1 MSNFKPLGDRIL
13 VKTESQSEKKSS
25 GGIILNDSVM
35 RGQLIE
41 GKVVSVGTGIF
52 SQTGDRIPMTV
63 KVGDTILFKKDGG
76 GEIIKLEGEEFML
89 FREHELIGI
98 L

>member
-52 SQTGDRIPMTV
+52 SQTGDRIPITV

>member
-1 MSNFKPLGDRIL
+1 MSKFRPLGDRVVI
-13 VKTESQSEKKSS
+13 KTESQSEKTSS

-35 RGQLIE
+35 RGQLVE
-41 GKVVSVGTGIF
+41 GTVISVGTGIF
-52 SQTGDRIPMTV
+52 SQTGDIIPMTV
-63 KVGDTILFKKDGG
+63 KIGDTILFKKDGG
-76 GEIIKLEGEEFML
+76 GETIKLEGEEFML

>member
-35 RGQLIE
+35 RGQLVE

>member
-1 MSNFKPLGDRIL
+1 MSNFRPLGDRVL
-13 VKTESQSEKKSS
+13 VKTESSSEKKSS

-35 RGQLIE
+35 RGQLVE
-41 GKVVSVGTGIF
+41 GEVVAVGTGIF
-52 SQTGDRIPMTV
+52 SQTGDKIPMTV
-63 KVGDTILFKKDGG
+63 SIGDTILFKKDGG
-76 GEIIKLEGEEFML
+76 GEQIKLEGEEFML